1 MESTT
6 LMYEDIDYIN
16 FWNISGNIT
25 NDMDMEKY
33 EEILKFISL
42 TRIIIPVLFGLITI
56 FGLLGNILTIAG
68 IQRHKTIRGITKYL
82 IANLAITDILYIAFG
97 VSFKAIYP
105 VLHFWPFGY
114 IWCRIHMYLEYV
126 SYFAKIYTLVL
137 MSLDRYIALVHPI
150 RAIILRTKQNGYIAL
165 IASWILVILG
175 NIPFIFI
182 AKEEVTGEQT
192 KVCYIHFEDPSRFA
206 TCYFMFSYLLPLIV
220 LIFLNGHIFRVFL
233 TGKTPTGYTNGDLI
247 QLEVNKSVTKMVV
260 LVVALY
266 AVCWMPL
273 QVIMLYSLVSK
284 EVHFTVTFASI
295 IYAAQCLAYMNSCI
309 NPILYT
315 FYIHTF
321 RNGIQNIICCR
332 KTRRPT
338 TGSHSSLI
346 TTSDML

>member
-68 IQRHKTIRGITKYL
+68 IQRHKTIIGITKYL
-82 IANLAITDILYIAFG
+82 ITNLAITEILYVAFG
-97 VSFKAIYP
+97 VSFKATYSA
-105 VLHFWPFGY
+105 LHFWPFGD
-114 IWCRIHMYLEYV
+114 IWCRIHTYLDYV
-126 SYFAKIYTLVL
+126 SYFAKMYTLVL
-137 MSLDRYIALVHPI
+137 LSLDKYIALVHPI
-150 RAIILRTKQNGYIAL
+150 RAILLRTKQNGYIAL
-165 IASWILVILG
+165 IALWSLVILG

-182 AKEEVTGEQT
+182 SKEEGIIKQT
-192 KVCYIHFEDPSRFA
+192 KVCYIHFEDTSRFA

-220 LIFLNGHIFRVFL
+220 LIFLNGHLLRVFL
-233 TGKTPTGYTNGDLI
+233 TGTSPKERTNGDLI
-247 QLEVNKSVTKMVV
+247 QLEVNKSVTKMV
-260 LVVALY
+260 LLLVALY

-273 QVIMLYSLVSK
+273 QVIMLYTHVSK

-295 IYAAQCLAYMNSCI
+295 IYAAHCLAYMNSCI

-315 FYIHTF
+315 FYMHTF
-321 RNGIQNIICCR
+321 RNGIQNMICCR
-332 KTRRPT
+332 KTKHST
-338 TGSHSSLI
+338 NGSHSSLI